1 MKYFLAA
8 LCGVLG
14 TIWGKMGALGPV
26 LVLLLAASG
35 LDYITGM
42 LAGAKNEG
50 LSSLKG
56 RKGILR
62 KIGNWVGVLTAYL
75 MDLILIYGGPSLG
88 VTTFTFPV
96 LCPAV
101 AVWMALNEILSI
113 LENLGEVGVQF
124 PAFLT
129 QFVAQL
135 RGKADSGPE
144 AVKPVN

>member
-62 KIGNWVGVLTAYL
+62 KIGNWVGVLTA
-75 MDLILIYGGPSLG
+75 
-88 VTTFTFPV
+88 
-96 LCPAV
+96 
-101 AVWMALNEILSI
+101 
-113 LENLGEVGVQF
+113 
-124 PAFLT
+124 
-129 QFVAQL
+129 
-135 RGKADSGPE
+135 
-144 AVKPVN
+144 